1 MEVTKQMSYNIS
13 EEVDRI
19 LDSFISSSQNKLVDT
34 IIESFTLVLTEE
46 DYQEFFR
53 SMMKKWGIKSPNE
66 LDDEKKKKFF
76 DNVSKEWKSRK
87 NEK

>member
-1 MEVTKQMSYNIS
+1 MSHNIS
-13 EEVDRI
+13 KEVDRI
-19 LDSFISSSQNKLVDT
+19 LDSLVPTSQDKLVDT

-76 DNVSKEWKSRK
+76 NSVSREWKKRK

>member
-1 MEVTKQMSYNIS
+1 MSHNIS
-13 EEVDRI
+13 KEVDRI
-19 LDSFISSSQNKLVDT
+19 LDSLAPTSQDKLVDT

-66 LDDEKKKKFF
+66 LNDEKKKEFF
-76 DNVSKEWKSRK
+76 VSVSREWKKRK

>member
-66 LDDEKKKKFF
+66 LDDGKKKKFF
-76 DNVSKEWKSRK
+76 NNVSKEWKRRK

>member
-1 MEVTKQMSYNIS
+1 MSNDISKQ
-13 EEVDRI
+13 VDRI
-19 LDSFISSSQNKLVDT
+19 LDSLVPIGQNKLLDT

-66 LDDEKKKKFF
+66 LNDEEKKEFF
-76 DNVSKEWKSRK
+76 NSVSKEWKKRTGK
-87 NEK
+87 K

>member
-1 MEVTKQMSYNIS
+1 MSHNIS

-19 LDSFISSSQNKLVDT
+19 LDSLVPQSQDKLLDA

-66 LDDEKKKKFF
+66 LDDEEKKKFF
-76 DNVSKEWKSRK
+76 DDVSKEWKKRK
-87 NEK
+87 NKK